1 MATHTALPASATGLV
16 DILAIDDNPNNL
28 LVLCGMLKERGY
40 RVRPATSGR
49 FGLEAAESLPPDLI
63 LLDVNMPDMD
73 GYEVCRELKKR
84 DALRQIPVIFLSA
97 LGESVDKL
105 RAFESGGFDYITKP
119 FKIEEVVARIDTHVT
134 IRRLR
139 QDLEHRYAE
148 LQEAERLREKLIHLI
163 IHDLRNP
170 QAVVVSGLDFVLH
183 VMRSQQD
190 PTALELLE
198 AAFRQASLVNRMI
211 DDLLDIA
218 RFEGNKMPVKPRRH
232 GIAAIVEEAQA
243 SVVLRGRQLALDLAG
258 APAEAEFDGD
268 LVRRVLTNLL
278 GNAAKFT
285 PDDGSILLAVKQ
297 TPDGLRFEVRD
308 DGPGIPAEYQERIFE
323 KFGQVENAQP
333 VKGRSSGLGLTFC
346 RLAVEAQG
354 GRIGVESDAGQG
366 SLFWFT
372 LPGEAVLLPKA
383 A

>member
-1 MATHTALPASATGLV
+1 MRTHPSLHSPEPV

-73 GYEVCRELKKR
+73 GYEVCQELKRR
-84 DALRQIPVIFLSA
+84 DVLKQIPVIFLSA

-119 FKIEEVVARIDTHVT
+119 FKIEEVAARIDTHVT

-139 QDLEHRYAE
+139 QDLQRRYEE

-163 IHDLRNP
+163 VHDLRNP

-190 PTALELLE
+190 PTAMELLE
-198 AAFRQASLVNRMI
+198 AAFRQACLVNRMI

-218 RFEGNKMPVKPRRH
+218 RFEGGRMPVKPKLH
-232 GIAAIVEEAQA
+232 ELAAIVEEARA
-243 SVVLRGRQLALDLAG
+243 SVVLHGRSLAVDLAA
-258 APAEAEFDGD
+258 APKLAEFDGE
-268 LVRRVLTNLL
+268 LVRRVLTNLV

-285 PDDGSILLAVKQ
+285 PEGGMIRLAVAEG
-297 TPDGLRFEVRD
+297 PDGLRFEVSD
-308 DGPGIPAEYQERIFE
+308 NGPGIPPEYHELIFE
-323 KFGQVENAQP
+323 KFGQVETAQP
-333 VKGRSSGLGLTFC
+333 MKGRSSGLGLTFC

-354 GRIGVESDAGQG
+354 GKIGVESEAGQG
-366 SLFWFT
+366 SVFWFS
-372 LPGEAVLLPKA
+372 LPGKAVALPKA

>member
-1 MATHTALPASATGLV
+1 MRTHPSLHSSTPAV

-73 GYEVCRELKKR
+73 GYEVCRELKQR
-84 DALRQIPVIFLSA
+84 DALKQIPVIFLSA

-119 FKIEEVVARIDTHVT
+119 FKIEEVAARIDTHVT

-139 QDLEHRYAE
+139 QDLQSRYEE

-163 IHDLRNP
+163 VHDLRNP

-190 PTALELLE
+190 PTAMELLE
-198 AAFRQASLVNRMI
+198 AAFRQATLVNRMI

-218 RFEGNKMPVKPRRH
+218 RFEGSRMPVKPKLEDV
-232 GIAAIVEEAQA
+232 AAIVDDARA
-243 SVVLRGRQLALDLAG
+243 SVVLQGRSLVLNLAS
-258 APAEAEFDGD
+258 APKSAEFDGE

-285 PDDGSILLAVKQ
+285 PEGGTIRLVVADG
-297 TPDGLRFEVRD
+297 PDGLRFEVAD
-308 DGPGIPAEYQERIFE
+308 NGPGIPPEYHERIFE
-323 KFGQVENAQP
+323 KFGQVANAQP

-346 RLAVEAQG
+346 RLAVEAHG
-354 GRIGVESDAGQG
+354 GKIGVESEAGQG
-366 SLFWFT
+366 SVFWFS
-372 LPGEAVLLPKA
+372 LPGKAVALPKA